1 MRNLLYISTLWF
13 ITCCWAKANDATV
26 IVFEKNNGGE
36 IVAKVSSHTSPIVFK
51 INDQT
56 VTLYPEE
63 GVINL
68 SAMGIETLLLSLR
81 TDSGA
86 GDKPDNNAVLPVNP
100 LLNPNPPLSTPY

>member
-1 MRNLLYISTLWF
+1 MRNLLLASALCFVIPFFS
-13 ITCCWAKANDATV
+13 KAEQGTV
-26 IVFEKNNGGE
+26 LVFEKNNGGE
-36 IVAKVSSHTSPIVFK
+36 IVAKVSGHKDPIVFK

-68 SAMGIETLLLSLR
+68 SAMGIETLLLGLR

-86 GDKPDNNAVLPVNP
+86 NARPDNTVVPPVNP
-100 LLNPNPPLSTPY
+100 LLNVNPPLSTPY

>member
-36 IVAKVSSHTSPIVFK
+36 IVARVSGHTSSIIFK

-56 VTLYPEE
+56 ITVYPEE
-63 GVINL
+63 GTINL

-81 TDSGA
+81 TDSGEGA
-86 GDKPDNNAVLPVNP
+86 RPDNNAVLPVNP
-100 LLNPNPPLSTPY
+100 LISPTPPLSTPF

>member
-1 MRNLLYISTLWF
+1 MRNLLYALAFCFTGHFSI
-13 ITCCWAKANDATV
+13 KAEQGAV

-36 IVAKVSSHTSPIVFK
+36 IVARVSGHTSPIIFK

-56 VTLYPEE
+56 VTVYPEE

-68 SAMGIETLLLSLR
+68 SDIGIETLLLSLR

-86 GDKPDNNAVLPVNP
+86 NARPDNNVVPPVNP
-100 LLNPNPPLSTPY
+100 LLKANPPLSTPY